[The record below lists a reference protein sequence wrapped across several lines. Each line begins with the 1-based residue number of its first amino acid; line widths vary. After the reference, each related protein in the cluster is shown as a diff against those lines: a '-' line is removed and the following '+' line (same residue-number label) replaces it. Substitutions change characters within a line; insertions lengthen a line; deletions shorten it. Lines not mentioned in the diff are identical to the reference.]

1 LNIFSRSGE
10 HRIFIEGGN
19 ELVFEGGGHQI
30 PLDKDAGSAAHE
42 AAIVYE
48 REKELIYASEV

>member
-1 LNIFSRSGE
+1 M
-10 HRIFIEGGN
+10 
-19 ELVFEGGGHQI
+19 FEGGGHQI
-30 PLDKDAGSAAHE
+30 PLDEDAGSAAHE